1 MAVPIPVMKK
11 LFVRSRGFC
20 ERCGIDFEFYKPEA
34 HHRDRNRE
42 NNKMENLLLLC
53 PNCHS
58 EFHYNIDGTL
68 KKKDLDL
75 MREFSCMRC

>member
-1 MAVPIPVMKK
+1 MGVPISVQKK

-20 ERCGIDFEFYKPEA
+20 ERGGEDFAFIEPEI

-42 NNKMENLLLLC
+42 NNRLDNLLLLC

-58 EFHYNIDGTL
+58 SMHWNLDGTP
-68 KKKDLDL
+68 KKKDLD
-75 MREFSCMRC
+75 MAQGFSCMQC

>member
-1 MAVPIPVMKK
+1 MTVPIKVVKK

-20 ERCGIDFEFYKPEA
+20 ERCRIDFAFYEPET

-58 EFHYNIDGTL
+58 SMHFNIDGSPV
-68 KKKDLDL
+68 KKDLD
-75 MREFSCMRC
+75 MM

>member
-1 MAVPIPVMKK
+1 MSVPISVQKK

-20 ERCGIDFEFYKPEA
+20 ESCELDFAFVEGEI

-42 NNKMENLLLLC
+42 NNNMQNLLLLC

-58 EFHYNIDGTL
+58 KFHYNVDGSL
-68 KKKDLDL
+68 KKKDFD
-75 MREFSCMRC
+75 MMQGFSCM